1 MHPKEFGPLYTI
13 NIITILPLQIV
24 LGTNSSTSRWV
35 DVVEMAQ
42 AHELEVRTSEKK
54 DVTELFLR
62 NMDEFKKTTGLT
74 GTGNLMIKLFNLNYT
89 LINYLIP

>member
-1 MHPKEFGPLYTI
+1 M
-13 NIITILPLQIV
+13 PLQIV

-42 AHELEVRTSEKK
+42 AQEIEIPTSDKK

-62 NMDEFKKTTGLT
+62 NMEEFKKTTGLT
-74 GTGNLMIKLFNLNYT
+74 GTGKLMIKF
-89 LINYLIP
+89 I